1 MFVLHV
7 VDFFS
12 ILFDEVQELEYV
24 NVDCCRKDGPCG
36 NFVFRGLRTAG
47 DRGDRGMLVAGD
59 LRGIGAL
66 PVTAL
71 EMFRESFGF
80 ATRVYMMNGWFATI
94 DTNRVEDLD

>member
-1 MFVLHV
+1 MKCILLLVFVLRF

-12 ILFDEVQELEYV
+12 ILFDEVHELVYV
-24 NVDCCRKDGPCG
+24 NVDCCRKDRPCG
-36 NFVFRGLRTAG
+36 NLVFRGLRRAG
-47 DRGDRGMLVAGD
+47 DRGDRGMHVAGD

-80 ATRVYMMNGWFATI
+80 ATHVYMMMASL
-94 DTNRVEDLD
+94 RL